1 MDHPS
6 FFPSF
11 WSTHDDVGSPPDGEP
26 SSPSVSGDSAQSGS
40 ASGGIAS
47 EPPDELSSSPTP
59 YIPQNNKP
67 APSNTAYTHKTY
79 DHTSDNK
86 PQSITK

>member
-6 FFPSF
+6 FFLSF
-11 WSTHDDVGSPPDGEP
+11 YSNHDDVGSPPDDEP
-26 SSPSVSGDSAQSGS
+26 SSPSESDD
-40 ASGGIAS
+40 IAS

-67 APSNTAYTHKTY
+67 APSNTAYKHKTY
-79 DHTSDNK
+79 NHTSDNK